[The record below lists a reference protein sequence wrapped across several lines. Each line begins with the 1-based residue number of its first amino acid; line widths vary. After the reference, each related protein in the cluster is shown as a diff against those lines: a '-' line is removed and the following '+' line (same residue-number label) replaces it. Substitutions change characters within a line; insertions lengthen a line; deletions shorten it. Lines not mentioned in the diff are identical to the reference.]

1 MHLSLVLRG
10 YYPSSFT
17 DESTSDQKNDL
28 KMWEKLNRMCMMIMN
43 KAILEAFRA
52 YMSKKINTSKEFLA
66 ETEKKVCQERKGK
79 NRYALDKSN
88 FNKV

>member
-1 MHLSLVLRG
+1 
-10 YYPSSFT
+10 
-17 DESTSDQKNDL
+17 
-28 KMWEKLNRMCMMIMN
+28 MMIMN